1 MSDAKKINKPW
12 SKWLTMLLIVAALA
26 FVVVMLPRGF
36 SEDLSVIGQ
45 GKNVAVMVHDK
56 EGVQSMNLM
65 SMINKVRGEY
75 ADRIEF
81 RVADANTREGLAF
94 SEKYQVPSASLILF
108 ARDGRRLGI
117 VNGESGAQ
125 DQDALR
131 KALDEALR
139 F

>member
-12 SKWLTMLLIVAALA
+12 SKWLTLLLIIAALA
-26 FVVVMLPRGF
+26 FVVVKLPRGF

-45 GKNVAVMVHDK
+45 GKNVVVVVHDK

-65 SMINKVRGEY
+65 SMVNKVRGEY

-94 SEKYQVPSASLILF
+94 AEKHQASSASLILF
-108 ARDGRRLGI
+108 ARDGRRLGV

-131 KALDEALR
+131 RALDEALR

>member
-1 MSDAKKINKPW
+1 MSDAKKINRPW
-12 SKWLTMLLIVAALA
+12 SKWLTLLLIVAALA
-26 FVVVMLPRGF
+26 FVVIMLPRGF

-45 GKNVAVMVHDK
+45 GKNVVVVVHDK

-65 SMINKVRGEY
+65 SMVNKVRGEY

-81 RVADANTREGLAF
+81 RVADVNTREGQVFA
-94 SEKYQVPSASLILF
+94 EKHQASSASLILF

-117 VNGESGAQ
+117 VDGENGAQ
-125 DQDALR
+125 DPGALR
-131 KALDEALR
+131 KALDAVLR

>member
-1 MSDAKKINKPW
+1 MSDAKKINRPW
-12 SKWLTMLLIVAALA
+12 SKWLTLLLIVAALA

-45 GKNVAVMVHDK
+45 GKNVVVVVHDK

-65 SMINKVRGEY
+65 STVNKVRGEY

-94 SEKYQVPSASLILF
+94 AEKHQASSASLILF
-108 ARDGRRLGI
+108 ARDGHRLGVI
-117 VNGESGAQ
+117 DGESGAQ

-131 KALDEALR
+131 RALDEALR

>member
-12 SKWLTMLLIVAALA
+12 SKWLTLLLVVAALA
-26 FVVVMLPRGF
+26 FVVVKLPRGF

-81 RVADANTREGLAF
+81 RVADANTKEGLAF
-94 SEKYQVPSASLILF
+94 SEKHQAPSASLILF

-117 VNGESGAQ
+117 VDGERGAQ
-125 DQDALR
+125 DPDALR
-131 KALDEALR
+131 KTLDEALR

>member
-1 MSDAKKINKPW
+1 VSDAKKINKPW
-12 SKWLTMLLIVAALA
+12 SKWLTLLLIVAALA

-45 GKNVAVMVHDK
+45 GKNVVVVVHDK

-65 SMINKVRGEY
+65 SMVNKVRGEY

-81 RVADANTREGLAF
+81 RVADANTKEGLAF
-94 SEKYQVPSASLILF
+94 AEKHQVPSASLILF
-108 ARDGRRLGI
+108 ARDGHRLGI
-117 VNGESGAQ
+117 VDGESGAQ
-125 DQDALR
+125 DPDALR
-131 KALDEALR
+131 KTLDQSLR